1 MLIFCIFTRWVTNRT
16 IYTLCVHTIYV
27 RLGAVSP
34 HCLPIRCS
42 TNWSL
47 QLTNGKCPDGVM
59 LVPWR
64 SGRLLVWTSFQKDIK
79 PWQHGISSL
88 KVKLIA
94 ALPKSSSTL
103 TDFFSLHLSLFA
115 FVEFVSTFSF
125 LSVFVICCV
134 GTEEASSSLS
144 HVLSTFLIIN
154 FDVLSS
160 PCALYMLQDEE
171 FLLFQYNAQTRN
183 TNDTNV

>member
-1 MLIFCIFTRWVTNRT
+1 MIQCDSSPSSGIFHLRT
-16 IYTLCVHTIYV
+16 F
-27 RLGAVSP
+27 
-34 HCLPIRCS
+34 
-42 TNWSL
+42 
-47 QLTNGKCPDGVM
+47 
-59 LVPWR
+59 
-64 SGRLLVWTSFQKDIK
+64 FQNDLK

-94 ALPKSSSTL
+94 ASPKSSSTL
-103 TDFFSLHLSLFA
+103 TDFYSLHLSLFA
-115 FVEFVSTFSF
+115 SVEFVSTFSF

-160 PCALYMLQDEE
+160 PCALCSRRKNFFFSSTTPKPGY
-171 FLLFQYNAQTRN
+171 